1 MKVILFLIAL
11 SLFAVTNVIGSGYQ
25 VVLQGNR
32 STGMGNLGVA
42 LTNDA
47 STLFFNPG
55 AVTMMDHNSVM
66 IGINPIMSNTVFW
79 NSTTE
84 YSNYTASTDNPMGT
98 PFHFFVVWGPKES
111 RWKFGL
117 SAVTPFGS
125 GVSWGDEWMGRDLL
139 TEIDLADIQIQAT
152 ASFKITDNLGIGAGF
167 ITSLGSV
174 SLSKT
179 IMVDGE
185 DGNGSVS
192 LEGKANTA
200 FGYNIGLFW
209 SPSAKFDIG
218 LNYRSKITMQLENGD
233 ASFTVPSSLAPVIP
247 AENSFSASLPLPAVA
262 SAGVTWHTTDKLDI
276 GFEFDWVGWSA
287 YKSLAFDFTNNTPAV
302 EDTDSPRNYKDSW
315 NVHLGGEYRLEK
327 LWQFRAGVYYDKT
340 PVQVGYMT
348 PETPDSNRLGL
359 TAGVGLSIGKHVQLD
374 LSFLYVDGMERQ
386 QTEQDAINAGTLN
399 PEEGTRDVLPG
410 TYRLNAFIPGLSFAY
425 KF

>member
-1 MKVILFLIAL
+1 MKVIFSFIIITVLM
-11 SLFAVTNVIGSGYQ
+11 VPEVMGTGYQ

-42 LTNDA
+42 MKNDA

-55 AVTMMDHNSVM
+55 AVTMMNGNSVM
-66 IGINPIMSNTVFW
+66 LGVNPIMANAVFW
-79 NSTTE
+79 NSTVE
-84 YSNYTASTDNPMGT
+84 YSNYTAETDNPLGT
-98 PFHFFVVWGPKES
+98 PFHFFVAWGPKES

-125 GVSWGDEWMGRDLL
+125 GVSWGDTWMGRDLL
-139 TEIDLADIQIQAT
+139 NDIELKAIQIQAT

-179 IMVDGE
+179 LLVDGPE
-185 DGNGSVS
+185 GNGSVS
-192 LEGKANTA
+192 LEGNAKTA
-200 FGYNIGLFW
+200 FGYNVGLFW
-209 SPSAKFDIG
+209 SPGEKIDIG
-218 LNYRSKITMQLENGD
+218 VNYRSRIDMDLEDGD
-233 ASFTVPSSLAPVIP
+233 ASFTVPPSLSPLIP
-247 AENSFSASLPLPAVA
+247 AENSFSASLPLPSVT
-262 SAGVTWHTTDKLDI
+262 SAGITWHTTDKLDI

-287 YKSLAFDFTNNTPAV
+287 YKSLSFDFENNSPAL

-315 NVHLGGEYRLEK
+315 NIHLGGEYRLEK

-340 PVQVGYMT
+340 PVQAGYMT
-348 PETPDSNRLGL
+348 PETPDSDRLGL
-359 TAGVGLSIGKHVQLD
+359 SAGIGLAIGDHVQID
-374 LSFLYVDGMERQ
+374 LSFLYVKGKERE

-410 TYRLNAFIPGLSFAY
+410 TYKLNAYIPGLSFAY